1 MARVGEIVRRQLAKL
16 TLLGG
21 TLALS
26 AFFTVAHAR
35 RWAPE
40 LYDPFANWRFPWIVS
55 FVTVLLAASYAAGL
69 PGLPKTR
76 GSAVAAAISSV
87 GVAVVTISMI
97 QLVLGSPLLPRAVVT
112 GISLTFVPV
121 ALTAWNLQRDLTG
134 FAATRVFFVGR
145 DDDRAAFSAELSN
158 DHQSRAILV
167 GHIETDSVTPTQPGE
182 QPLVQAARPTR
193 PDLLVLDAGS
203 LAEPE
208 VVSQAAAL
216 HQGGVRV
223 RTVSL
228 FTEEYLGKIPIADL
242 ERVSLLFDIG
252 EIHRAQYVR
261 AKRLVD
267 IFVGI
272 IAVAILAPV
281 GLGIFVGNLFANK
294 GPLFYSQI
302 RVGKDGDPF
311 KIYKFRSMVQSDGP
325 TEWTVSDDPRVT
337 PLGAFLRKTHIDELP
352 QAWNILKGDLSI
364 VGPRPEQL
372 HYVERLR
379 EKIPFYDVRHLVR
392 PGVTGWAQ
400 IMYPYGADEEDA
412 REKLQYDLYYLRR
425 QSLVLDLGILV
436 RTVRTVVRAT
446 GR

>member
-1 MARVGEIVRRQLAKL
+1 MVPLNNLMRRQLAKL

-21 TLALS
+21 TLVLS

-35 RWAPE
+35 RWAPV
-40 LYDPFANWRFPWIVS
+40 LYDPFANWRFPWILS
-55 FVTVLLAASYAAGL
+55 FVAILLAASYASGL

-121 ALTAWNLQRDLTG
+121 AVTAWNLQRDLTG

-145 DDDRAAFSAELSN
+145 GEDRAAFAAELSN
-158 DHQSRAILV
+158 DLQSRAILV
-167 GHIETDSVTPTQPGE
+167 GHLDGPATSTTGE
-182 QPLVQAARPTR
+182 QNLVIAARQTNPN
-193 PDLLVLDAGS
+193 LLVLDAAS
-203 LAEPE
+203 LADPE

-228 FTEEYLGKIPIADL
+228 FTEEYLGKIPITDL

-267 IFVGI
+267 IVVGL
-272 IAVAILAPV
+272 IAVVALAPV
-281 GLGIFVGNLFANK
+281 GLAVLVGNRIGNNGSL
-294 GPLFYSQI
+294 LYSQT
-302 RVGKDGDPF
+302 RVGKDGEPF
-311 KIYKFRSMVQSDGP
+311 EIYKFRSMVASEGP
-325 TEWTVSDDPRVT
+325 TEWTQTNDPRIT
-337 PLGAFLRKTHIDELP
+337 PFGAMLRKSHIDELP
-352 QAWNILKGDLSI
+352 QAWNILRGDLSI

-379 EKIPFYDVRHLVR
+379 DKIPFYDVRHLVR

-436 RTVRTVVRAT
+436 RTVRTVVRAQ

>member
-1 MARVGEIVRRQLAKL
+1 MRRQLAKL
-16 TLLGG
+16 TLVGG

-26 AFFTVAHAR
+26 GFFTVAHAR
-35 RWAPE
+35 SWAPE
-40 LYDPFANWRFPWIVS
+40 LYDPVANWRFPWIVA
-55 FVTVLLAASYAAGL
+55 FVSVLLAASYAAGL

-76 GSAVAAAISSV
+76 SSATTAAISSV
-87 GVAVVTISMI
+87 GVAVVAISMT

-112 GISLTFVPV
+112 GISLTFVPI

-145 DDDRAAFSAELSN
+145 SEDRAAFATELSN
-158 DHQSRAILV
+158 DHKSRAILV
-167 GHIETDSVTPTQPGE
+167 GHIDAGSISPVSPGE
-182 QPLVQAARPTR
+182 QPLVSAARATN
-193 PDLLVLDAGS
+193 PDLLVLDSAS
-203 LAEPE
+203 LADSE
-208 VVSQAAAL
+208 VVSQAATL
-216 HQGGVRV
+216 HHGGVRV
-223 RTVSL
+223 RTISL

-261 AKRLVD
+261 AKRIVD

-272 IAVAILAPV
+272 IAVGVLLPV
-281 GLGIFVGNLFANK
+281 GLAIFVGNMFANK
-294 GPLFYSQI
+294 GPLLYTQT

-311 KIYKFRSMVQSDGP
+311 KIYKFRSMVGSDGP
-325 TEWTVSDDPRVT
+325 AEWTVSNDPRVT
-337 PLGAFLRKTHIDELP
+337 PLGTFLRKTHIDELP
-352 QAWNILKGDLSI
+352 QAWNILRGDLSI

>member
-1 MARVGEIVRRQLAKL
+1 ML
-16 TLLGG
+16 TGG

-35 RWAPE
+35 SWAPT
-40 LYDPFANWRFPWIVS
+40 LYDPISNWRFPWMVG
-55 FVTVLLAASYAAGL
+55 FVATLLAASYAVGL

-76 GSAVAAAISSV
+76 ASAITAAVSSV
-87 GVAVVTISMI
+87 GVAVLTISMV
-97 QLVLGSPLLPRAVVT
+97 QLVVGAPLLPRTVIG
-112 GISLTFVPV
+112 GISLTFIPL

-145 DDDRAAFSAELSN
+145 NEDRAAFSTELSN
-158 DHQSRAILV
+158 DFQSRAILV
-167 GHIETDSVTPTQPGE
+167 GHIEGAGVSSHNPKGQA
-182 QPLVQAARPTR
+182 LVSAASEVR
-193 PDLLVLDAGS
+193 PDLLVLDAAS
-203 LAEPE
+203 LADAEI
-208 VVSQAAAL
+208 VSQAAAL
-216 HQGGVRV
+216 HKTGIRV

-228 FTEEYLGKIPIADL
+228 FTEEYLGKIPITDL

-261 AKRLVD
+261 AKRLADVA
-267 IFVGI
+267 VGFL
-272 IAVAILAPV
+272 AVLLLAPV
-281 GLGIFVGNLFANK
+281 AIAVLVANQVGNRGTLM
-294 GPLFYSQI
+294 YSQV
-302 RVGKDGDPF
+302 RVGKDGKPF
-311 KIYKFRSMVQSDGP
+311 KIYKFRSMVASDSDGP
-325 TEWTVSDDPRVT
+325 AEWTTTNDPRIT
-337 PLGAFLRKTHIDELP
+337 PFGSLLRRTHIDELP

-425 QSLVLDLGILV
+425 QSLLLDLGILV